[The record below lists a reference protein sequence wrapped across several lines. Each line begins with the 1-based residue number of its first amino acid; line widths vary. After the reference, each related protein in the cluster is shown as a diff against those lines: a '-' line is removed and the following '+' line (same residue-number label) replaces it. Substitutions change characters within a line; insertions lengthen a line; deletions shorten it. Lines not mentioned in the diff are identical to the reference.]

1 MCGTFMS
8 RNSICTLQIFCARIA
23 TEDARSCPKGMFLI
37 GFPSSKLATSMPA
50 SSADFGAC
58 KEAQVRAHRTMSS
71 PTVGRTTTP
80 AISDMLFVEAAV
92 QPKPQE
98 CISERIVK
106 QEQIADE
113 TVPQHIIPQ
122 DLVEEIVDSGA
133 THLRDNPGR
142 RADHT
147 TVEQIADI
155 LVPQLRETSVEV
167 APIRLLRD
175 TSEHAAP
182 TPGVSCV
189 TPDP

>member
-1 MCGTFMS
+1 M
-8 RNSICTLQIFCARIA
+8 
-23 TEDARSCPKGMFLI
+23 
-37 GFPSSKLATSMPA
+37 
-50 SSADFGAC
+50 
-58 KEAQVRAHRTMSS
+58 
-71 PTVGRTTTP
+71 
-80 AISDMLFVEAAV
+80 EAAV

-122 DLVEEIVDSGA
+122 DTVEEIVDSGA

-142 RADHT
+142 RAYHT